1 MLFPFYSPRQV
12 TVRSPS
18 PSLTHHHM
26 HVCVSWGRM
35 FSHYPCK
42 IIYVESIA
50 RTRKLSL
57 SGKILYHLRIA
68 DLLMVQW
75 QELTT
80 LYPRTKFAGRL
91 Y

>member
-18 PSLTHHHM
+18 PFSHTPSHAC
-26 HVCVSWGRM
+26 VCRM
-35 FSHYPCK
+35 FSHFPCK

-80 LYPRTKFAGRL
+80 VYPRTKFAGRL